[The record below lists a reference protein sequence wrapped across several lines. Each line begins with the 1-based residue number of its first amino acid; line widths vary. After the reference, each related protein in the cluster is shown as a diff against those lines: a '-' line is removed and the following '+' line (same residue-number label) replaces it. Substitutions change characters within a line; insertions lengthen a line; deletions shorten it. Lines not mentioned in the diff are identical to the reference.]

1 MDNNQLFPEGVLNSN
16 AETLIKMFELF
27 VKRTETQNVILSE
40 ININTKSTVD
50 FFRDRE
56 GMIKMLIEVMNDSS
70 ENLEKQMNEV
80 KEKIERLEEMKKL
93 MDAIKSGLDATKT
106 AIMDLGKYLILRISL
121 IIIGG
126 TSAFAAIV
134 YLIQMFLK

>member
-1 MDNNQLFPEGVLNSN
+1 MDNSQLFPEGVLNSN

-40 ININTKSTVD
+40 INTNTKSTVD
-50 FFRDRE
+50 FFKDRE
-56 GMIKMLIEVMNDSS
+56 GMVKLLVEVMNDSS
-70 ENLEKQMNEV
+70 ENLEKQMEDV
-80 KEKIERLEEMKKL
+80 RSKIERLEELKKL
-93 MDAIKSGLDATKT
+93 METIKNGLEMTKT
-106 AIMDLGKYLILRISL
+106 AISDLGKYLILRISL